1 MKKII
6 VPENYKL
13 EILDEGLY
21 DETQQDPAWY
31 VSGYGSTLIARIT
44 HKDGYG
50 ANIYCVGE
58 MRYEWKDMSLRYT
71 GAILKETEYTTD
83 EQLNDAIHTGEIVVE
98 NNPWFES
105 VFFDENNKEW
115 WDFNDSVAFEINEA
129 ISLAKDLVEY
139 TLEDIREYEVKA

>member
-1 MKKII
+1 
-6 VPENYKL
+6 
-13 EILDEGLY
+13 
-21 DETQQDPAWY
+21 
-31 VSGYGSTLIARIT
+31 
-44 HKDGYG
+44 
-50 ANIYCVGE
+50 